1 MASENV
7 SSVKEFILLG
17 LTQKPELQ
25 IPLFFLFLG
34 IYVVSMVGN
43 LGMIVLIVLNPHLHT
58 PMYYFL
64 FNLSFTDLCYSSVV
78 TPKMLVSFVKQ
89 NIISHAECMTQLFFF
104 AFFVI
109 DECYILTAMAYD
121 RYAAICKPLLYQVTM
136 SYHVCHLMTIGVYVM
151 GFVGAM
157 AHIVCMLRLTFCGG
171 NIINHYMCDI
181 PPLLKLS
188 CTSTYMNELVVF
200 IVVGVNVT
208 VPSLTIFIS
217 YTLILSNILAI
228 RSAEGRSKAFSTCGS
243 HVIAVSFFF
252 GAIIFMYLKPSSV
265 SGDEDK
271 VCTIFYTIVGPM
283 LNPFIYSIRNK
294 DVHIALRKTL
304 KKTMTRGMAAEN
316 NSSVKE
322 LILLGLTQQPELQIP
337 LFFLFLGIYVVSI
350 VGNLGLIVLYVLN
363 PHLHTPMYYFLF
375 NLSFTDLCYSSVII
389 PKMLVSFVKQNI
401 ISHAECMTQLFFFA
415 FFVIDECYILTAMA
429 YDRYAAICKPL
440 LYQVTMSNQV
450 CHLMMVGVNVMGFVG
465 AMAHIVCMLNLTFCD
480 DIINHYMCDLP
491 PLLKLSCTST
501 YINELVIFIVVGVN
515 VTVPSLTIFISYT
528 LILSNILGIR
538 SAEGRSK
545 AFSTCGSH
553 VVAVSFFFGA
563 LAFMYL
569 KPSSVSGDEDKVST
583 IFYTIVGPM
592 LNPFIYSIRNK
603 DVHIALRKTLKK

>member
-25 IPLFFLFLG
+25 IPLFFLFLA

-64 FNLSFTDLCYSSVV
+64 FNLSFTDLCYSSVI
-78 TPKMLVSFVKQ
+78 TPKMLVSFVKL
-89 NIISHAECMTQLFFF
+89 NTISHAECMTQLFFF

-136 SYHVCHLMTIGVYVM
+136 SYQVCHLMTTGVYVM

-157 AHIVCMLRLTFCGG
+157 AHIVCMLNLTFCDG

-188 CTSTYMNELVVF
+188 CTSTYINELVVY

-217 YTLILSNILAI
+217 YTLILSNILGI

-271 VCTIFYTIVGPM
+271 VSSIFYTIVGPM

-304 KKTMTRGMAAEN
+304 KKSM
-316 NSSVKE
+316 
-322 LILLGLTQQPELQIP
+322 
-337 LFFLFLGIYVVSI
+337 
-350 VGNLGLIVLYVLN
+350 
-363 PHLHTPMYYFLF
+363 
-375 NLSFTDLCYSSVII
+375 
-389 PKMLVSFVKQNI
+389 
-401 ISHAECMTQLFFFA
+401 FA
-415 FFVIDECYILTAMA
+415 
-429 YDRYAAICKPL
+429 
-440 LYQVTMSNQV
+440 
-450 CHLMMVGVNVMGFVG
+450 
-465 AMAHIVCMLNLTFCD
+465 
-480 DIINHYMCDLP
+480 
-491 PLLKLSCTST
+491 
-501 YINELVIFIVVGVN
+501 
-515 VTVPSLTIFISYT
+515 
-528 LILSNILGIR
+528 
-538 SAEGRSK
+538 
-545 AFSTCGSH
+545 
-553 VVAVSFFFGA
+553 
-563 LAFMYL
+563 
-569 KPSSVSGDEDKVST
+569 
-583 IFYTIVGPM
+583 
-592 LNPFIYSIRNK
+592 
-603 DVHIALRKTLKK
+603 